1 MEINKLRTFV
11 DLAKTLSFSETAENL
26 YISQSTISK
35 QIKGL
40 EKELGQKL
48 FERNNKNVT
57 LSDYGKLILPN
68 AKKIVLLSDWISK
81 ETSEFKNN
89 SGQIRLGII
98 PTFANYDIFKQ
109 TMNYQKL
116 RPDINLAL
124 QEIETNQLVNTLKQ
138 KQVDVAFIRTLMP
151 EKLDF
156 EKIIIAQESFTV
168 CLNRE
173 HTLANRRKIELADLK
188 DENFIM
194 LAKNSLLYEPVINL
208 CQKAGFEPK
217 ISFVSDRM
225 SSIFQMV
232 KSNQGVALLMH
243 PQTKNSELSFVSLEP
258 TSTSTL
264 LFIRNKEN
272 HSKIENDFWN
282 YLKQFEMPNRNN

>member
-232 KSNQGVALLMH
+232 KSNQ
-243 PQTKNSELSFVSLEP
+243 
-258 TSTSTL
+258 
-264 LFIRNKEN
+264 
-272 HSKIENDFWN
+272 
-282 YLKQFEMPNRNN
+282 